1 VTAPSFDA
9 AVLIGRFQP
18 FHHGH
23 AGLLRCA
30 LDTAPRVVVVLGS
43 SYAAPSPRNPFSAAE
58 RAEMIRSSLSAEDA
72 ARVVFLPQRDVWNGP
87 RWAREVAAGVEAI
100 AEGSV
105 ALVGYAK
112 DDSSA
117 YLRDFPRWAWV
128 DAGRQ
133 GPLDATPLRDR
144 ILSSDPWERVR
155 GDIAGSVPEAVR
167 QWLDEWVHEPRREVL
182 AGDRAALEAYRQRWG
197 AGPFLAADAVV
208 VSHRKVLLVRRG
220 SAPGKGQLAVPGGF
234 LEPWERFED
243 GARRECMEETGL
255 DLSDTPTAAFAIL
268 DHPRRSLRARIV
280 SHAFLFRPDWPVLP
294 VVSGRD
300 DALEAR
306 WHPIDSLA
314 GRESEFFEDHFHLL
328 DRLLGL
334 LDPEDS
340 VHELP

>member
-1 VTAPSFDA
+1 MTPSSFDT

-23 AGLLRCA
+23 AGLLRRA
-30 LDTAPRVVVVLGS
+30 LETAPRVVVVLGS
-43 SYAAPSPRNPFSAAE
+43 AFAAPSPRNPFTAAE
-58 RAEMIRSSLSAEDA
+58 REEMIRGSLPAADA
-72 ARVVFLPQRDVWNGP
+72 ARIAFLPQRDVWNGP
-87 RWAREVAAGVEAI
+87 RWAREVAAGVEAL
-100 AEGSV
+100 APGAV

-133 GPLDATPLRDR
+133 GDLDATPVRER

-155 GDIAGSVPEAVR
+155 GDIAGAVPESVR
-167 QWLDEWVHEPRREVL
+167 QWLDDWAREPVREVL
-182 AGDRAALEAYRQRWG
+182 AGDRAALEAYRARWG
-197 AGPFLAADAVV
+197 EGPFLAADAVV

-220 SAPGKGQLAVPGGF
+220 NAPGKGQLAVPGGF
-234 LEPWERFED
+234 VEPWERFED
-243 GARRECMEETGL
+243 GARRECLEETGL
-255 DLSDTPTAAFAIL
+255 DLSGTPTAAFAIL

-280 SHAFLFRPDWPVLP
+280 SHAFLFRPDWPALP
-294 VVSGRD
+294 AVSGRD

-306 WHPIDSLA
+306 WHPIEGLA
-314 GRESEFFEDHFHLL
+314 AREGEFFEDHFHLL